1 MKNARSAMVSEW
13 NRDIE
18 EKDALLDAGI
28 DPNES
33 ERAGTFMQVDGK
45 VSVSHSKERGVEL
58 LPMEEGIAK
67 YPKYKEY
74 VGKAFEKAGQAI
86 DMETEG
92 GYLLLVK
99 EGHTVMFPVQVCLML
114 KKKAF
119 SQKVRNLI
127 IIEKGAKAYVINGC
141 TSSKA
146 AEDAMHLGISEY
158 FIEEG
163 AYLNF
168 TMIHS
173 WGESIDVK
181 PKSAALVKEG
191 GTFIS
196 NYICLK
202 PVHLVKMYPTAVLD
216 GKGARA
222 SLNSI
227 MIAHPGSVQDV
238 GSRAIL
244 NHPYTSAE
252 LVSRTISLGGK
263 IIARGHLYAKERDV
277 KGHLEC
283 QGLVVSERGVIHAVP
298 ELETEYRDVDLSHEA
313 AIGKISNE
321 EIEYLGTRGIN
332 EEEARSII
340 IRGFIDTDILGL
352 PNALRKQIDDL
363 KEKLGTEGM

>member
-1 MKNARSAMVSEW
+1 MKGVRSVMASEW
-13 NRDIE
+13 NDKDID
-18 EKDALLDAGI
+18 KKQLLDAGI
-28 DPNES
+28 DLNDS
-33 ERAGTFMQVDGK
+33 SRAGTFMQVDNK
-45 VSVSHSKERGVEL
+45 VPLSGSRERGVEL
-58 LPMEEGIAK
+58 LPIDEGIKK
-67 YPKYKEY
+67 YPKYKDY
-74 VGKAFEKAGQAI
+74 VGKAFNRSGQSI

-127 IIEKGAKAYVINGC
+127 VVEKNAKAYVINGC

-146 AEDAMHLGISEY
+146 AEDAIHLGISEY
-158 FIEEG
+158 FVEEG

-173 WGESIDVK
+173 WSESVEVM
-181 PKSAALVKEG
+181 PKSAAIVKAG
-191 GTFIS
+191 ATFIS
-196 NYICLK
+196 NYVCLK
-202 PVHLVKMYPTAVLD
+202 PVKMVKMYPTAVLA

-227 MIAHPGSVQDV
+227 MVAHNDSIQDV

-244 NHPYTSAE
+244 EHPYTSAE

-263 IIARGHLYAKERDV
+263 IIARGHLYAKAQDV

-283 QGLVVSERGVIHAVP
+283 QGLVVSEKGNIHAIP
-298 ELETEYRDVDLSHEA
+298 ELETDYRDVDLSHEA

-321 EIEYLGTRGIN
+321 EIEYLATRGIS
-332 EEEARSII
+332 EDEARSII
-340 IRGFIDTDILGL
+340 IRGFIDTDILGM
-352 PNALRKQIDDL
+352 PEALKKQIEDL
-363 KEKLGTEGM
+363 KERLTAEGM

>member
-1 MKNARSAMVSEW
+1 MASEW
-13 NRDIE
+13 NKDI
-18 EKDALLDAGI
+18 DSNDLLDAGI
-28 DPNES
+28 DPS
-33 ERAGTFMQVDGK
+33 EQNRAGTFMQVDGK
-45 VSVSHSKERGVEL
+45 VSVSHSKERAVEL
-58 LPMEEGIAK
+58 LPIDDGVKK
-67 YPKYKEY
+67 YPKYKDY
-74 VGKAFEKAGQAI
+74 IGRAFKRAG
-86 DMETEG
+86 ETVDIKTDG

-99 EGHTVMFPVQVCLML
+99 EGHTAVFPIQVCLML

-127 IIEKGAKAYVINGC
+127 IVEKGARAYVINGC

-146 AEDAMHLGISEY
+146 AEDALHLGVSEY

-163 AYLNF
+163 GYLNF

-173 WGESIDVK
+173 WGESVEVT
-181 PKSAALVKEG
+181 PRSAALVERG

-196 NYICLK
+196 NYVCLK
-202 PVHLVKMYPTAVLD
+202 SVRLVKMYPTAVLA

-227 MIAHPGSVQDV
+227 MVAHKDSLQDV
-238 GSRAIL
+238 GSRVIL
-244 NHPYTSAE
+244 EHPYTSAE

-263 IIARGHLYAKERDV
+263 IIARGHLSAKSPNV

-283 QGLVVSERGVIHAVP
+283 QGLVVAEKGTIHAIP
-298 ELETEYRDVDLSHEA
+298 ELETDYRDVDLSHEA

-321 EIEYLGTRGIN
+321 EIEYLATRGID
-332 EEEARSII
+332 EDEARSII

-352 PNALRKQIDDL
+352 PDALRRQIDDL
-363 KEKLGTEGM
+363 KDRLGTEGM